1 MRLENKTY
9 DNVHEG
15 YVSKE
20 VIDKRIKFFRQELIA
35 YVFKHYREEKRHLE
49 ECNPDVAETIEDDED
64 LDEWPDFFDLE
75 ETPKI
80 PMAPLK

>member
-15 YVSKE
+15 YVSNE
-20 VIDKRIKFFRQELIA
+20 IFDRRSKFFRQELIA
-35 YVFKHYREEKRHLE
+35 YVFKHYREEKKHLE
-49 ECNPDVAETIEDDED
+49 ECNPDVAETIEDDVD

>member
-1 MRLENKTY
+1 M
-9 DNVHEG
+9 
-15 YVSKE
+15 
-20 VIDKRIKFFRQELIA
+20 IA

-49 ECNPDVAETIEDDED
+49 ECNPDVAETIEDDVD